1 MSMTAQEFIAHVGVK
16 GMKWGV
22 RKRPDP
28 NRSASKWKERKDK
41 EREDKAK
48 AEKKTGT
55 AKPKAGEPVVFNER
69 AMGPVKKVQGDLF
82 VEKGG
87 KEPKPGFTLR
97 DKGPDGNAREI
108 LIKEVDRID
117 ATHYRVKGVR
127 AMTESE
133 LKAEVSRMQLE
144 KQYKDLTAA
153 STPPKQL
160 TRGQKFA
167 KEAGSVGVKIVTKA
181 VTEVGTQVVKSE
193 LQKQLG
199 ISIPDGGKKSNPVET
214 PTSTGTTPKAPK
226 APKVPTTKPTLAGTP
241 KSLGTIWK
249 P

>member
-48 AEKKTGT
+48 AEKKTGG
-55 AKPKAGEPVVFNER
+55 AKVQAKEVSFSENLMGPTKKIEGNLTVKDGKPPKAGSVIR
-69 AMGPVKKVQGDLF
+69 S
-82 VEKGG
+82 
-87 KEPKPGFTLR
+87 
-97 DKGPDGNAREI
+97 KGPDGTERDV
-108 LIKEVDRID
+108 LIKQIDKID
-117 ATHYRVKGVR
+117 ATQYRVKGVR

-199 ISIPDGGKKSNPVET
+199 ISIPDGGKKSSPVET
-214 PTSTGTTPKAPK
+214 PKSTGTV
-226 APKVPTTKPTLAGTP
+226 PKVPTTKPTLAGNP
-241 KSLGTIWK
+241 KSLGKIWK

>member
-28 NRSASKWKERKDK
+28 NRSASKWKQRKDK

-48 AEKKTGT
+48 AEKKTSA

-97 DKGPDGNAREI
+97 DKGPDGKEREI

-144 KQYKDLTAA
+144 KQYKDLTA
-153 STPPKQL
+153 STTPPKQL

-167 KEAGSVGVKIVTKA
+167 KEAGSVGIKIVTKA
-181 VTEVGTQVVKSE
+181 VTDVGTQVVKSE

-199 ISIPDGGKKSNPVET
+199 ISIPDGGKKTNPVET
-214 PTSTGTTPKAPK
+214 PKSTGA
-226 APKVPTTKPTLAGTP
+226 APKVPTTKPTLAGKP
-241 KSLGTIWK
+241 QSLGKIWK